1 MNVLIIYSHPNHD
14 SLNFAILE
22 KVKKGLLEVNHTLKV
37 IDLYEEEFQSSLIF
51 NKQKRRRDL
60 LKDDETANYRD
71 AIKEADHIIF
81 VYPIWWSLPPAILKG
96 FIDRVFVSGFAFTY
110 YKGVIP
116 RGLLKDKS
124 AWVIY
129 TADTPGILLSLL
141 ERSAEWKYMK
151 RLLKMFGFSKV
162 RRFRMA
168 GVRFKSE
175 HAINKWLD
183 RLYET
188 SKNI

>member
-1 MNVLIIYSHPNHD
+1 MNVLIIYSHPNHQ

-22 KVKKGLLEVNHTLKV
+22 QVEKGLTEANHKVNV

-51 NKQKRRRDL
+51 NKEKRRRDL
-60 LKDDETANYRD
+60 NRDPETEKYREMIAQSD
-71 AIKEADHIIF
+71 QLIF
-81 VYPIWWSLPPAILKG
+81 IYPIWWSMPPAILKG

-110 YKGVIP
+110 FKGVIP
-116 RGLLKDKS
+116 KGLLKGKS

-129 TADTPGILLSLL
+129 TADTPGILLTLM
-141 ERSAEWKYMK
+141 ERSAEWRYMK
-151 RLLKMFGFSKV
+151 RILKIFGFSNIK
-162 RRFRMA
+162 RFRIA

-175 HAINKWLD
+175 VKINQHLD
-183 RLYET
+183 LIYQQ